1 MKNCLVQPFLKWAGG
16 KRQLMDKIKEN
27 LPNDIKELKYYE
39 PFIGGGAVFLELEPK
54 KAVINDFNS
63 ELINVYEVIRD
74 NVEELI
80 HELKEYK
87 EKNSQE
93 YFYEVRELDRNTEVY
108 SNMSNVEKAARI
120 IYLNKTCY
128 NGLFRVN
135 SRGEFN
141 TPYGRYKNPNIVNE
155 AVLKAVSIYLNSSK
169 NIKIMSGDYKE
180 SLRRISKKSFVYF
193 DPPYWKISDSSSFTG
208 YTMNGF
214 TEENQV
220 ELRDVCRM
228 LDKKGVKFMLS
239 NSDTPFIRELYKE
252 FSIISVDATR
262 SINSNSQKRGTVGE
276 VLVKNYV

>member
-39 PFIGGGAVFLELEPK
+39 PFVGGGAVFLELEPK

-108 SNMSNVEKAARI
+108 SNMSNVKKAARI

>member
-39 PFIGGGAVFLELEPK
+39 PFVGGGAVFLELEPK